1 MRQEIKTKNEGR
13 ICCINCLKD
22 RKNKQKNDEQK
33 IESLVIC
40 MVVLIV

>member
-1 MRQEIKTKNEGR
+1 MLYKLFKRQK
-13 ICCINCLKD
+13 
-22 RKNKQKNDEQK
+22 KQTQNDEQK